1 MVWKKGQSG
10 NPQGRRPAGQRL
22 VEVDTTN
29 APYQKTIEKVY
40 VSILDKRDPAKE
52 LIRLADK
59 SKDQDFKRQIWMFL
73 FQEKYKGS
81 HIMAG
86 SRPDAPEASQTD
98 AEMLKELEGQVN
110 EIRPLESKPV
120 APHVN
125 LQDVH

>member
-10 NPQGRRPAGQRL
+10 NPQGRRAQADRL
-22 VEVDTTN
+22 VESDAN

-81 HIMAG
+81 HIVAG
-86 SRPDAPEASQTD
+86 SRPNAPEGSKSD
-98 AEMLKELEGQVN
+98 AEMLKELEAPQTHN
-110 EIRPLESKPV
+110 RPLESNPV
-120 APHVN
+120 ASGVN
-125 LQDVH
+125 L